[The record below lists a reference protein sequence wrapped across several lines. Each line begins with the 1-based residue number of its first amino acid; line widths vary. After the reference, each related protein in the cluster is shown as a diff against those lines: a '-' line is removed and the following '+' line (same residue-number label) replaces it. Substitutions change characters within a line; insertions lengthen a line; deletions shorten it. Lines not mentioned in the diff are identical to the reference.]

1 MILSS
6 KTLFKS
12 LKLIQTKSFSLI
24 DYHLDTVCIRFI
36 HWEHIILKMLLSF
49 AYSFTY
55 SFTRTSASQA
65 CRHRTLVL
73 SQKKSC
79 LASKRPFLRRYSLK
93 ISEKQLRQ
101 TPSSASQGV
110 GARPI
115 HLSVPR
121 IDPDYPCY
129 AVSNTYGVFFIGLPI
144 N

>member
-93 ISEKQLRQ
+93 NSEKQLRK
-101 TPSSASQGV
+101 TPQLGKPGRRSSTHSPV
-110 GARPI
+110 GAW
-115 HLSVPR
+115 V
-121 IDPDYPCY
+121 DPDYPCY
-129 AVSNTYGVFFIGLPI
+129 AVSHTYGVYLIGKPI